1 MGTKESHF
9 FGVKFNNMDTC
20 SITYELTAPGSGE
33 ISADGIYTAPSKE
46 GVYEIHIYCT
56 DMPVICTYAY
66 AIVKK
71 REHLDDDANG
81 GKPAVSVTVPNAG
94 SKS

>member
-1 MGTKESHF
+1 AAKESHF
-9 FGVKFNNMDTC
+9 FGVRFNNMKKC

-33 ISADGIYTAPSKE
+33 ISSDGIYTAPSKD
-46 GVYEIHIYCT
+46 GVYEIRIYCT

-71 REHLDDDANG
+71 KMSKSAEEEEAPARTNGNG
-81 GKPAVSVTVPNAG
+81 GAS
-94 SKS
+94 